1 MGDGLDRRPGPV
13 RVTAVLVAH
22 NGARWLPRTLSALAS
37 QSRRPDDVLAV
48 DTSSDDDSPAVLAA
62 SVGKVVSTGPGTSF
76 LDAVRA
82 GLLAA
87 EADRLAPRPDPH
99 GEGTAEPS
107 ATEWV
112 WLLHDD
118 SAPAPDALE
127 RLLAA
132 VEVAP
137 SVAIAGCKLRAW
149 DDGSRLL
156 QTGFTVSRLGRTITG
171 VEAGE
176 VDQGQTDAREDVLA
190 VGSAGMLVR
199 RDVWDV
205 LDGPDPATPLV
216 GDDLDLCMRA
226 RLAGHRVVVVPGAVV
241 AHADATRTGQRESG
255 SGRRELWWLSRRQVT
270 HRRLVDAPAP
280 LLPLTVLTVLLGGLA
295 RALVRMA
302 TKEPGRAVGELT
314 AVVSALSR
322 PDDVWRA
329 RRRHARVRRVP
340 RRTITQLRAT
350 HGEVARWHRDRWQRR
365 RVQRRAALVPVERR
379 VPTAGGLKVP
389 VLGTLV
395 LAAVSGIALR
405 RLVGPGPVS
414 GGALAPAPGDLGQ
427 LWADAR
433 STWIASG
440 LGVPGPPDPFWTT
453 LTALSVPFATPALAV
468 TVLLLAA
475 VPLAGLG
482 AWVAA
487 GEVTRSAWLRGWAA
501 LVWAA
506 GPPLLSA
513 LDDGRLGPV
522 LAHVALPWVALAVSR
537 TITAATDRRSWTAA
551 AAGGLPFLVVATGA
565 PVLLPAGVV
574 ALVVVALAGARTA
587 GRRVLALAWTAL
599 PALVLS
605 GPWLLAALSQ
615 PRVLFAEPGRP
626 VPADAPAP
634 WQLLLAQPVTPAAW
648 PLVPAG
654 DLVAAVAA
662 GTVVAVAALAILRGG
677 PRGRVARAGWLV
689 AAVGVGAGLA
699 ATRVVVGSGLE
710 GSVTGWAGAGTTLVL
725 AGLLAAAL
733 AGADGIRGRLGSARL
748 GWRPVT
754 AVVVAAV
761 AVLAPVAGLAAW
773 SWSQLDGRSALARG
787 QAGQLPAV
795 ATDAATSPDR
805 SRTLVLRASGDGEIS
820 ATVARTT
827 TELLGQT
834 STVDAARQVA
844 GGLADARPADPD
856 ATQGA
861 VSEAVAALVSGA
873 EDPRPA
879 LAALGVGHL
888 LLLDGGESGEAP
900 LTTDVLDGVPGLARA
915 GEVDTGVLWRVTPA
929 SGGGPDAVDR
939 AARVRVLGPDGTPQA
954 VLPADA
960 SGVRTPVPAGEEGR
974 RLVLA
979 ERADAGWQAY
989 VDHRRLEPV
998 VHDGWAQAFELGD
1011 EGGELV
1017 VVHRL
1022 PGSTWWQALQVA
1034 VLALT
1039 LLLAVPVGGGVR
1051 SGGSR

>member
-1 MGDGLDRRPGPV
+1 MGDGLARRPGPV

-48 DTSSDDDSPAVLAA
+48 DTSSGDDSPVVLAA
-62 SVGKVVSTGPGTSF
+62 SVGRVVTTGAGTSF

-99 GEGTAEPS
+99 DERAAEPS

-137 SVAIAGCKLRAW
+137 SVAVAGCKLRDW

-199 RDVWDV
+199 RDVWDA
-205 LDGPDPATPLV
+205 LDGPDPATALV

-241 AHADATRTGQRESG
+241 AHADATRTGQRDSAA
-255 SGRRELWWLSRRQVT
+255 RRELWWLGRRQVA
-270 HRRLVDAPAP
+270 HRRLVDSRAV
-280 LLPLTVLTVLLGGLA
+280 LLPLTVLAVLLGGLA

-329 RRRHARVRRVP
+329 RRRHSRVRRVP

-350 HGEVARWHRDRWQRR
+350 HGEVARWHRDRWQHRR
-365 RVQRRAALVPVERR
+365 AQRRAALVPVERR
-379 VPTAGGLKVP
+379 VPTAGGPKVP

-395 LAAVSGIALR
+395 LAAVSGLALH

-453 LTALSVPFATPALAV
+453 LTALSVPFASPALAV

-537 TITAATDRRSWTAA
+537 TITAATGRRSWTAA

-565 PVLLPAGVV
+565 PVLLPAGVA

-587 GRRVLALAWTAL
+587 GRRMLALAWTAL

-615 PRVLFAEPGRP
+615 PRVLLAEPGRL
-626 VPADAPAP
+626 VPAEAPPA
-634 WQLLLAQPVTPAAW
+634 WQLLLAQPAAPAAW
-648 PLVPAG
+648 SLLPGG
-654 DLVAAVAA
+654 DVVAAVANGA
-662 GTVVAVAALAILRGG
+662 VVAVAALALLRGG
-677 PRGRVARAGWLV
+677 SRGRVARAGWLV
-689 AAVGVGAGLA
+689 AAVGVGAGVA

-710 GSVTGWAGAGTTLVL
+710 GSVTGRAGPGTTLVL

-733 AGADGIRGRLGSARL
+733 AGADGVRSRLGAARL

-754 AVVVAAV
+754 AGVVAAV
-761 AVLAPVAGLAAW
+761 AVLSPVAGLGAW
-773 SWSQLDGRSALARG
+773 SWSQLDGRGALARG

-805 SRTLVLRASGDGEIS
+805 SRTLVLRASPDGEIS
-820 ATVARTT
+820 ATVARTP

-844 GGLADARPADPD
+844 GGLADARPAGPD
-856 ATQGA
+856 TAQDA

-888 LLLDGGESGEAP
+888 LLLDGAASGEGP
-900 LTTDVLDGVPGLARA
+900 LSADVLDGAPGLARA

-954 VLPADA
+954 VLPAGA
-960 SGVRTPVPAGEEGR
+960 SGVRAQVAAGEEGR
-974 RLVLA
+974 LLVLA

-989 VDHRRLEPV
+989 VDRRRLEPV

-1022 PGSTWWQALQVA
+1022 PGSTWWQALQVV

-1051 SGGSR
+1051 SEGAR